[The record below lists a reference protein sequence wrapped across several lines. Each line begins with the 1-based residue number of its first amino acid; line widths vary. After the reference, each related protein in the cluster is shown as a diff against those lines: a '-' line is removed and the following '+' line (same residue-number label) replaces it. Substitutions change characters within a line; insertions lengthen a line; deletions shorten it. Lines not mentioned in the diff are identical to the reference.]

1 MALKNLTKLDKVTTG
16 ERPRQVRNIQ
26 GTVNRWVRTLNIC
39 HCLRVK
45 HIIRTL
51 QKDYFKLLLP

>member
-1 MALKNLTKLDKVTTG
+1 MALKNLTKLTRLQLEKDPDRLGIYRVC
-16 ERPRQVRNIQ
+16 EPL
-26 GTVNRWVRTLNIC
+26 GTYTYIC